1 MSACT
6 KSSLPLDD
14 LPNWISFSLHGP
26 YHGEPSFMRGDMF
39 RRNDLPMATVDLV
52 VEFLVHCIKKHSAVW
67 LAKSISEGHGVWVSG
82 DVGKYV

>member
-1 MSACT
+1 
-6 KSSLPLDD
+6 
-14 LPNWISFSLHGP
+14 
-26 YHGEPSFMRGDMF
+26 MRGDMF
-39 RRNDLPMATVDLV
+39 CRNDLPMATVDLV